1 MNKKKKMKHNGF
13 ASNARNS
20 TKGSGKDILNRQ
32 APVKKYLNDVT
43 IENLVGSNDLAKIIL
58 NAPIED
64 VLKNGLKISVLKSDG
79 TEDIENTKKLLNKL
93 DELDYLEK
101 IMEFMEKVRKFGYA
115 VMYLNAFHNEEKE
128 TSDELGEK
136 YHIKGLSVFDKTEI
150 VKIKVENS
158 KLKLNYG
165 EVTELQ
171 VKNYSNNGYYNQS
184 VKTEIHPSRV
194 IFSRINEHKRLIG
207 ESIFTS
213 LFDRMVILDSTEWSI
228 GQLIY
233 RAVFLIYKT
242 DVNTMDK
249 IKESGGVRDKEEEI
263 NASTLAV
270 IGKDDEM
277 QVINSTGGIDPEKYI
292 NAVLTILS
300 IHTNIPKQRLA
311 GNTQGTLAGSEED
324 AKKYAEYL
332 RRYFNKNILPITNN
346 LIDKVLIELKIDQRY
361 KVELPNLLEPTVAEQ
376 IDNDLKRVELDTK
389 KLEYLEKA
397 LNIVSNNELI
407 EKKDKIAEIIKKLG
421 EEDFDF
427 EALLK
432 ELS

>member
-1 MNKKKKMKHNGF
+1 MSKKKKMKHNGF

-32 APVKKYLNDVT
+32 TPVKKYLNDET

-79 TEDIENTKKLLNKL
+79 IEDIENTKKLLNKL

-136 YHIKGLSVFDKTEI
+136 FQIKGLSVFDKREI

-171 VKNYSNNGYYNQS
+171 VKNFSNNGYYNQS

-249 IKESGGVRDKEEEI
+249 IEESGGVRDKEEEI

>member
-1 MNKKKKMKHNGF
+1 MSKKKKMKHNGF

-32 APVKKYLNDVT
+32 TPVKKYLNDET

-128 TSDELGEK
+128 SSDELGEK
-136 YHIKGLSVFDKTEI
+136 YQIKGLSVFDKTEI

-165 EVTELQ
+165 DVTELQ

-228 GQLIY
+228 
-233 RAVFLIYKT
+233 AVFVIYKT
-242 DVNTMDK
+242 DANTMDK
-249 IKESGGVRDKEEEI
+249 IRENGGVRDKEEEI

-346 LIDKVLIELKIDQRY
+346 LIDKVLIELKIDQPY
-361 KVELPNLLEPTVAEQ
+361 KIELPNLLEPTASEQ
-376 IDNDLKRVELDTK
+376 IENDLKRVELDTK

>member
-1 MNKKKKMKHNGF
+1 
-13 ASNARNS
+13 
-20 TKGSGKDILNRQ
+20 
-32 APVKKYLNDVT
+32 
-43 IENLVGSNDLAKIIL
+43 
-58 NAPIED
+58 
-64 VLKNGLKISVLKSDG
+64 
-79 TEDIENTKKLLNKL
+79 
-93 DELDYLEK
+93 
-101 IMEFMEKVRKFGYA
+101 
-115 VMYLNAFHNEEKE
+115 
-128 TSDELGEK
+128 
-136 YHIKGLSVFDKTEI
+136 
-150 VKIKVENS
+150 
-158 KLKLNYG
+158 
-165 EVTELQ
+165 
-171 VKNYSNNGYYNQS
+171 
-184 VKTEIHPSRV
+184 
-194 IFSRINEHKRLIG
+194 
-207 ESIFTS
+207 
-213 LFDRMVILDSTEWSI
+213 MVILDSTEWSI

-361 KVELPNLLEPTVAEQ
+361 KVELPNLLEPTVAQQ

>member
-1 MNKKKKMKHNGF
+1 MSKKKKMKHNGF
-13 ASNARNS
+13 ASNTRNS

-32 APVKKYLNDVT
+32 TPVKKYLNDET

-136 YHIKGLSVFDKTEI
+136 YHIRGLSVFDKTEI

-171 VKNYSNNGYYNQS
+171 VKNYSNNRYYNQS

-194 IFSRINEHKRLIG
+194 IFSRINEHKKLIG

-332 RRYFNKNILPITNN
+332 RRYFNKYILPITNN
-346 LIDKVLIELKIDQRY
+346 LIDKVLIELKIDQPY
-361 KVELPNLLEPTVAEQ
+361 KVELPNLLEPTASEQ
-376 IDNDLKRVELDTK
+376 IENDLKKVELDTR

-397 LNIVSNNELI
+397 LNIVANNELI

>member
-1 MNKKKKMKHNGF
+1 MSKKKKMKHNGF

>member
-1 MNKKKKMKHNGF
+1 MSKKKKMKHNGF

-32 APVKKYLNDVT
+32 APVKKYLNDET

-115 VMYLNAFHNEEKE
+115 VMYLNVFHNEEKE

-136 YHIKGLSVFDKTEI
+136 YQIKGLSVFDKMEI

-158 KLKLNYG
+158 KLKLSYG

-249 IKESGGVRDKEEEI
+249 IKENGGVRDKEEEI
-263 NASTLAV
+263 NTSTLAV

-332 RRYFNKNILPITNN
+332 RRYFNKYILPITNN
-346 LIDKVLIELKIDQRY
+346 LIDKVLIELKIDQPY
-361 KVELPNLLEPTVAEQ
+361 KVELPNLLEPTASEQ
-376 IDNDLKRVELDTK
+376 IENDLKRVELDTK

>member
-1 MNKKKKMKHNGF
+1 MSKKKKMKHNGF

-32 APVKKYLNDVT
+32 TPVKKYLNDET

-64 VLKNGLKISVLKSDG
+64 VLKNGLKISILKSDG

-136 YHIKGLSVFDKTEI
+136 YQIRGLIVFDKTEI

-242 DVNTMDK
+242 DANTMDK
-249 IKESGGVRDKEEEI
+249 IRESGGVRDKEEEI

-332 RRYFNKNILPITNN
+332 RRYFNKYILPITNN
-346 LIDKVLIELKIDQRY
+346 LIDKVLIELKIEQRY

-407 EKKDKIAEIIKKLG
+407 DKKDKIAEIIKKLG

>member
-1 MNKKKKMKHNGF
+1 MSKKKKMKHNGF

-32 APVKKYLNDVT
+32 APVKKYLNDET

-136 YHIKGLSVFDKTEI
+136 YQIKGLSVFDKTEI

-158 KLKLNYG
+158 KLKLNFG

-249 IKESGGVRDKEEEI
+249 IEESGGVRDKEEEI

-346 LIDKVLIELKIDQRY
+346 LIDKVLTELKIDQPY
-361 KVELPNLLEPTVAEQ
+361 KVELPNLLEPTASEQ
-376 IDNDLKRVELDTK
+376 IENDLKRVELDTK

>member
-1 MNKKKKMKHNGF
+1 MSKKKKMKHNGF

-32 APVKKYLNDVT
+32 TPVKKYLNDET

-79 TEDIENTKKLLNKL
+79 TEDIENTKKLLDKL

-158 KLKLNYG
+158 KLKLNFG

-292 NAVLTILS
+292 NAVLTVLS

-361 KVELPNLLEPTVAEQ
+361 KVELPNLLEPSVAEQ

>member
-1 MNKKKKMKHNGF
+1 MSKKKKMKHNGF

-292 NAVLTILS
+292 NAVLTVLS

-361 KVELPNLLEPTVAEQ
+361 KVELPNLLEPSVAEQ

>member
-1 MNKKKKMKHNGF
+1 MSKKKKMKHNGF

-194 IFSRINEHKRLIG
+194 IFSRINEHKRFIG

-361 KVELPNLLEPTVAEQ
+361 KVELPNLLEPTASEQ
-376 IDNDLKRVELDTK
+376 IENDLKRVELDTK

>member
-1 MNKKKKMKHNGF
+1 MSKKKKMKHNGF

-32 APVKKYLNDVT
+32 TPVKKYLNDET

-136 YHIKGLSVFDKTEI
+136 YQIKGLSVFDKREI

-171 VKNYSNNGYYNQS
+171 VKNFSNNGYYNQS

-249 IKESGGVRDKEEEI
+249 IEESGGVRDKEEEI

>member
-1 MNKKKKMKHNGF
+1 M
-13 ASNARNS
+13 
-20 TKGSGKDILNRQ
+20 
-32 APVKKYLNDVT
+32 
-43 IENLVGSNDLAKIIL
+43 
-58 NAPIED
+58 
-64 VLKNGLKISVLKSDG
+64 
-79 TEDIENTKKLLNKL
+79 
-93 DELDYLEK
+93 
-101 IMEFMEKVRKFGYA
+101 
-115 VMYLNAFHNEEKE
+115 
-128 TSDELGEK
+128 
-136 YHIKGLSVFDKTEI
+136 
-150 VKIKVENS
+150 
-158 KLKLNYG
+158 
-165 EVTELQ
+165 
-171 VKNYSNNGYYNQS
+171 
-184 VKTEIHPSRV
+184 
-194 IFSRINEHKRLIG
+194 
-207 ESIFTS
+207 
-213 LFDRMVILDSTEWSI
+213 
-228 GQLIY
+228 
-233 RAVFLIYKT
+233 
-242 DVNTMDK
+242 
-249 IKESGGVRDKEEEI
+249 
-263 NASTLAV
+263 
-270 IGKDDEM
+270 
-277 QVINSTGGIDPEKYI
+277 
-292 NAVLTILS
+292 TILS

>member
-1 MNKKKKMKHNGF
+1 MSKKKKMKHNGF

-194 IFSRINEHKRLIG
+194 IFSRINEHKRFIG

>member
-1 MNKKKKMKHNGF
+1 MSKKKKMKHNGF

-136 YHIKGLSVFDKTEI
+136 FQIKGLSVFDKREI

-171 VKNYSNNGYYNQS
+171 VKNFSNNGYYNQS

>member
-1 MNKKKKMKHNGF
+1 MSKKKKMKHNGF

-136 YHIKGLSVFDKTEI
+136 YQIKGLSVFDKTEI

-171 VKNYSNNGYYNQS
+171 VKNYSNNRYYNQS
-184 VKTEIHPSRV
+184 VKIEIHPSRV

-332 RRYFNKNILPITNN
+332 RRYFNKYILPITNN
-346 LIDKVLIELKIDQRY
+346 LIDKVLIELKIDQPY
-361 KVELPNLLEPTVAEQ
+361 KVELPNLLEPTASEQ
-376 IDNDLKRVELDTK
+376 IENDLKRVELDTK

>member
-1 MNKKKKMKHNGF
+1 MKHNGF

>member
-1 MNKKKKMKHNGF
+1 MSKKKKMKHNGF

-136 YHIKGLSVFDKTEI
+136 FQIKGLSVFDKREI

-171 VKNYSNNGYYNQS
+171 VKNFSNNGYYNQS

-249 IKESGGVRDKEEEI
+249 IEESGGVRDKEEEI

>member
-1 MNKKKKMKHNGF
+1 MSKKKKMKHNGF

-32 APVKKYLNDVT
+32 TPVKKYLNDET

>member
-1 MNKKKKMKHNGF
+1 MSKKKKMKHNGF

-194 IFSRINEHKRLIG
+194 IFSRINEHKRFIG

-292 NAVLTILS
+292 NSVLTILS

>member
-1 MNKKKKMKHNGF
+1 MSKKKKMKHNGF

-32 APVKKYLNDVT
+32 TPVKKYLNDET

-136 YHIKGLSVFDKTEI
+136 YQITGLSVFDKTEI

-171 VKNYSNNGYYNQS
+171 VKNYSNNRYYNQS
-184 VKTEIHPSRV
+184 VKIEIHPSRV

-346 LIDKVLIELKIDQRY
+346 LIDKVLIELKIDQPY
-361 KVELPNLLEPTVAEQ
+361 KVELPNLLEPTASEQ
-376 IDNDLKRVELDTK
+376 IENDLKRVELDTK

>member
-1 MNKKKKMKHNGF
+1 MSKKKKMKHNGF

-32 APVKKYLNDVT
+32 TPVKKYLNDET

-171 VKNYSNNGYYNQS
+171 VKNYSKNEYYNQS

-242 DVNTMDK
+242 DTNTMDK
-249 IKESGGVRDKEEEI
+249 IRESGGVRDKEEEI

-332 RRYFNKNILPITNN
+332 RRYFNKYILPITNN

-397 LNIVSNNELI
+397 FNIVSNNELI